1 LQILFLKGSRS
12 LLMYWQN
19 NYEPGSIASIV
30 LLLRRSVQRFFQH
43 WTIAL
48 QFTQSEAKGRTLV
61 RSYHYSAIMKTL
73 FLLFSLSFVTTISIA
88 QQPDKYILLKPDR
101 VFDGETMQSGWVV
114 LVKNNKI
121 EQAGAMI
128 FKLPAGTEIIELKG
142 MTLLPGLIEG
152 HSHLFLHP
160 YNETS
165 WDDQVLKESRA
176 ERTARAVNHAKA
188 TLMAGF
194 TTVRDLGTEGAMYDD
209 VGLKKAIEKGVIPGP
224 RMIVATRAIVVKGT
238 YGPKSPSPDVEL
250 PQGAEEVAG
259 LEELSKAVRSQIGHG
274 ADLVKVYADYRYGPN
289 GEAQPTFSQ
298 LELQSAVDIA
308 SGSGRK
314 VVAHAST
321 TEGMK
326 RAINAGISTIEH
338 GDGGTED
345 VFKLMKEKNVALCP
359 TLAAGAAIQ
368 QYRGWKKGIDPEPQ
382 SITNK
387 KKNFQLALQT
397 GVTIC
402 MGGDVGVFSH
412 GDNAREM
419 ELMVEYGMKPID
431 VLRSATS
438 INADVF
444 GYGEKIGR
452 IKKDLFADL
461 IAVDADPSIDI
472 KNIRKIKLVM
482 KDGVIF
488 KKE

>member
-1 LQILFLKGSRS
+1 MNK
-12 LLMYWQN
+12 
-19 NYEPGSIASIV
+19 
-30 LLLRRSVQRFFQH
+30 
-43 WTIAL
+43 
-48 QFTQSEAKGRTLV
+48 
-61 RSYHYSAIMKTL
+61 
-73 FLLFSLSFVTTISIA
+73 FLLIFSFFLVNYSFS

-114 LVKNNKI
+114 LIKNNKI
-121 EQAGAMI
+121 EQAGAMM

-176 ERTARAVNHAKA
+176 ERTARAVNHARA

-238 YGPKSPSPDVEL
+238 YGPKSASPDVEL

-274 ADLVKVYADYRYGPN
+274 ADLIKVYADYRYGPN
-289 GEAQPTFSQ
+289 GEAKATFSQ

-308 SGSGRK
+308 SSSGRK

-321 TEGMK
+321 AEGMK
-326 RAINAGISTIEH
+326 RAINAGMSTIEH
-338 GDGGTED
+338 GDGGTPEL
-345 VFKLMKEKNVALCP
+345 FKLMKEKNVALCP
-359 TLAAGAAIQ
+359 TLAAGDAIQ

-387 KKNFQLALQT
+387 KKSFQLALQS

-431 VLRSATS
+431 VLKSATS

-444 GYGEKIGR
+444 GYGEQIGR

-461 IAVDADPSIDI
+461 IAVDGDPSIDI
-472 KNIRKIKLVM
+472 KNIKKIKLVT
-482 KDGVIF
+482 KDGVIY